1 MGELTPVTKIDGR
14 KIGWND
20 TMTRGVVTEVL
31 QKAYKEAVAT
41 RLDWSTE
48 IPPFT

>member
-14 KIGWND
+14 QIGA
-20 TMTRGVVTEVL
+20 MTRGVVTEVL